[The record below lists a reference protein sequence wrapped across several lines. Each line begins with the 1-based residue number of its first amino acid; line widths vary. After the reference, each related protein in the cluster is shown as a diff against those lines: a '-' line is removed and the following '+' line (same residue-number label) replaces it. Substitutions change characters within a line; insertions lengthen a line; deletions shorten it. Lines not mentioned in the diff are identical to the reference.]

1 MYHLPLSAAQLA
13 ASALSS
19 LTKLEETV
27 SQGCCQCLVTTSC
40 AAPSS
45 EGLAGEDLLPRNG
58 LFTQLLA
65 VTRKPT
71 SKLAHADPCIVL
83 PQEVA
88 AAFLQSKRSKTEQ
101 EGKLPQHC

>member
-45 EGLAGEDLLPRNG
+45 EGLAGEDLLPRSLMWWLTGFSFSWALG
-58 LFTQLLA
+58 LR
-65 VTRKPT
+65 V
-71 SKLAHADPCIVL
+71 SVPCWL
-83 PQEVA
+83 
-88 AAFLQSKRSKTEQ
+88 
-101 EGKLPQHC
+101 